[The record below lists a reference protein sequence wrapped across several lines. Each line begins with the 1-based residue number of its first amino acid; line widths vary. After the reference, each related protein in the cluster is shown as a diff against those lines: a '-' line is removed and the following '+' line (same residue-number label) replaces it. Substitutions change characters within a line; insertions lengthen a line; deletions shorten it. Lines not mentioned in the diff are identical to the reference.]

1 MDNTGEF
8 ISNFSDTEQQILALY
23 DQLEQLRLECSL
35 IEAQDTAVFNDGV
48 EDVNE
53 DSLNAAQSD
62 LLESQALYSL
72 RNNILESIFIAD
84 PILKAVHS
92 GSKASPVVRDLRPH
106 IRQRDELS
114 ISLTNLSSTLAKSR
128 EDMIKLESENII
140 LARKNAELT
149 KTMLQLAEEASA
161 ETKEDIKDPGK
172 KAEIEELEESLRVSR
187 QRWKIMK
194 GTTSGVVAGSGVNW
208 ANDST
213 LRKLVLDVDDLDVD
227 DVN

>member
-1 MDNTGEF
+1 M
-8 ISNFSDTEQQILALY
+8 
-23 DQLEQLRLECSL
+23 
-35 IEAQDTAVFNDGV
+35 

-53 DSLNAAQSD
+53 DSLNAAQND

-92 GSKASPVVRDLRPH
+92 GSKASPVVRYVFSRTRRINEAHFYSDLRPH